1 MSMQKIVVLDY
12 GMGNLHSV
20 ASALQKVA
28 PGDEVVLATTPEEA
42 SGADRLV
49 VPGVGAIR
57 DCVEGFIRPGFVPL
71 LNQCIESG
79 MPVLGICVGM
89 QIMMARS
96 EENNGVQC
104 LGIFPQPVKFFGHDL
119 YEEGAHD
126 ARGSRLG
133 ARGARLKVPHM
144 GWNRVQQK
152 IDHPLWTGIE
162 SGSRFYFVHSYYVPA
177 ENNDAVAGE
186 TRYGVK
192 FAAAV
197 ARENIFATQFHP
209 EKSADTGLQLL
220 QNFVNWNGQL

>member
-1 MSMQKIVVLDY
+1 MQKIVVLDY

-28 PGDEVVLATTPEEA
+28 PADEVVLATTPEEA
-42 SGADRLV
+42 NGADRLI

-71 LNQCIESG
+71 LNHCIDAG

-89 QIMMARS
+89 QIMMAHS
-96 EENNGVQC
+96 EENNGVDC
-104 LGIFPQPVKFFGHDL
+104 LGIFPQPVKFFGADL
-119 YEEGAHD
+119 QENGE
-126 ARGSRLG
+126 
-133 ARGARLKVPHM
+133 RLKVPHM

-152 IDHPLWTGIE
+152 LEHPMWADIAD
-162 SGSRFYFVHSYYVPA
+162 GSRFYFVHSYYVPA

-186 TRYGVK
+186 TQYGVK
-192 FAAAV
+192 LAAAV

-209 EKSADTGLQLL
+209 EKSSDAGLQLL
-220 QNFVNWNGQL
+220 KNFVGWNGQF